1 MKKNI
6 TVTILT
12 KNSQKYLEEVLS
24 SLQNF
29 DEVLI
34 CDTGSNDDT
43 LAIAQQFSN
52 VTFYQKPF
60 LGFGP
65 THNLASSLARHDW
78 ILSVDS
84 DEVVSQS
91 LADEIGSLKLNRG
104 FVYSFPRHN
113 EYNGKWI
120 RWCGW
125 HPDRQVRLYNRLDTH
140 FTDALVHEAI
150 DIKNLKN
157 IPLYGSLKHYSYR
170 NVSDFLHKMQ
180 SYSTLFAE
188 QNKGKKNSSL
198 AKAIGHG
205 FFAFLKSYVIKKG
218 FMGGQEG
225 FEISFYNANTAFY
238 KYLKLAE
245 ANRELKK

>member
-12 KNSQKYLEEVLS
+12 KNSRKYLEEVLS

-52 VTFYQKPF
+52 VTIYQKPF

-91 LADEIGSLKLNRG
+91 LADEICSLKLNRG

-140 FTDALVHEAI
+140 FTDVLVHEAI

-218 FMGGQEG
+218 FIGGQEG